1 MESRVLLKILESVS
15 LKRKGRSKTIALLGC
30 FFFFCLSHKLD
41 GSIPDLSWG
50 QGLGL
55 GLPFCCEG
63 QLGSPRI

>member
-15 LKRKGRSKTIALLGC
+15 LKRKGRSKTIALLV
-30 FFFFCLSHKLD
+30 FFFCLSHKLD